1 MQYIISLI
9 MVLLLA
15 ASAFAADT
23 VSASLN
29 GLELEIEKGTG
40 SIVSLSV
47 PGQGKI
53 LDARSEAASILDL
66 AYPIPEFEPLR
77 LASRYSK
84 DAEIRVTDKEVT
96 IHWERLGA
104 SRDYLQPEGSVRAT
118 VTVTALDDGVST
130 CWKCNI
136 INDSHTAVRQVL
148 FPDFGDIIRFAGDDT
163 LLKTCGFS
171 MEPFS
176 QLAPS
181 EGRLGQQFCMDA
193 SYLSEE
199 YTPGGLFD
207 SMMMRW
213 FDIGSHKGGL
223 SFYPEQWGWDK
234 RTRLRAT
241 RDGIEEKLRL
251 SNVDLRDIGP
261 GETWES
267 PSYILTAHAG
277 GWAKG
282 IEPYARYA
290 YSKIH
295 RPYPVPKRVQE
306 AIGFRSVKMCL
317 GWEADKS
324 DPRWRFSDFP
334 ALCKEASEHGLSELN
349 IWSWHRGFRL
359 PLPEPY
365 THLGTMD
372 EFVEMHKLCKERY
385 GVEVTPFI
393 SVLIQAR
400 EGLERYGVPTPQG
413 NGNNWTQ
420 HTETIPRFQ
429 PTYSSLYK
437 GEQIGPANKQWKQ
450 DALESMNALADR
462 GLPSIS
468 WDQYFNIS
476 EGDNNLVD
484 ISREFRR
491 HQKAIDPDSTWS
503 GEEVY
508 NMEISMEWLDYT
520 WNWGGFRD
528 KQAFNSIFKY
538 PRINM
543 NVTQSGT
550 EAKKMFLDNFYIN
563 AFPRIGTDINGNCYL
578 KDIPQLSEALRTC
591 WGIKQKYMPY
601 FTEGR
606 LIGDCIS
613 TEFVSGATKVSAYIY
628 GDNALILV
636 LNTAGG
642 KSGKTLSVDLDMWM
656 GPHGKYVIK
665 PVSEKLKGARHI
677 YKDKGACSLE
687 TPALEQGE
695 IYIFEVN
702 GFQK

>member
-1 MQYIISLI
+1 MQYIVSFI
-9 MVLLLA
+9 MVLCLA
-15 ASAFAADT
+15 AAAFAADT
-23 VSASLN
+23 VSANLN
-29 GLELEIEKGTG
+29 GLGLEIEKGTG
-40 SIVSLSV
+40 SIISLSV
-47 PGQGKI
+47 PGQGKLI
-53 LDARSEAASILDL
+53 DARSEAASILDM
-66 AYPIPEFEPLR
+66 AYPVPEFEPLR
-77 LASRYSK
+77 LASRFSK
-84 DAEIRVTDKEVT
+84 DADIKVSDSEVA
-96 IHWERLGA
+96 IHWERMGA
-104 SRDYLQPEGSVRAT
+104 SRDYLQPEGSVKAT
-118 VTVTALDDGVST
+118 VTITALPDKKST
-130 CWKCNI
+130 LWKCRIENA
-136 INDSHTAVRQVL
+136 SQTAVRQVL
-148 FPDFGDIIRFAGDDT
+148 FPDFGDIIRFAGSDT

-176 QLAPS
+176 QLTPT

-207 SMMMRW
+207 SMVMRW
-213 FDIGSHKGGL
+213 FDLGSHKGGL

-234 RTRLRAT
+234 RTRLRMT
-241 RDGIEEKLRL
+241 RDGIEEKIRL
-251 SNVDLRDIGP
+251 SNVDLRDINP
-261 GETWES
+261 GEAWES
-267 PSYILTAHAG
+267 PDYILTAHEG

-282 IEPYARYA
+282 IETYAEYA
-290 YSKIH
+290 HSKIN

-334 ALCKEASEHGLSELN
+334 ALCKEAAEHGLSELN

-365 THLGTMD
+365 SHLGTMD
-372 EFVEMHKLCKERY
+372 EFVEMRRLCKEKY

-400 EGLERYGVPTPQG
+400 EGLERYGVPEPQG

-437 GEQIGPANKQWKQ
+437 GEQIGPANKAWKK
-450 DALESMNALADR
+450 DALDSMAALAER

-476 EGDNNLVD
+476 EGDNNMVD
-484 ISREFRR
+484 ISREFRKI
-491 HQKAIDPDSTWS
+491 QKAIDPDSTWS

-528 KQAFNSIFKY
+528 RQAFNSIFKF
-538 PRINM
+538 PRVNM
-543 NVTQSGT
+543 NVTQSGS
-550 EAKKMFLDNFYIN
+550 EAKKMFMDNFYIN

-578 KDIPQLSEALRTC
+578 KDIPNLSEALKTC
-591 WGIKQKYMPY
+591 WSIKQKYMPF

-613 TEFVSGATKVSAYIY
+613 TEFVSGAAKVSAYILE
-628 GDNALILV
+628 NKALV
-636 LNTAGG
+636 LVMNTAGG
-642 KSGKTLSVDLDMWM
+642 PGARTLNVDAAPWLGDRQR
-656 GPHGKYVIK
+656 YTVK
-665 PVSEKLKGARHI
+665 PVSEKLKSGKQI
-677 YKDKGACSLE
+677 YSNKSKMTLT
-687 TPALEQGE
+687 TPELGPGE
-695 IYIFEVN
+695 IYIYEIT
-702 GFQK
+702 GH